1 MLKTFFSCKVF
12 SRDGGCVVGGRG
24 CEAET
29 RDHGPRAGRD
39 VTAAPPDLGP
49 RQCEGG
55 GGDARQGRWCR
66 QCNLESGLQ

>member
-1 MLKTFFSCKVF
+1 M
-12 SRDGGCVVGGRG
+12 VGGRG
-24 CEAET
+24 GEAET

-55 GGDARQGRWCR
+55 GGDARQGR
-66 QCNLESGLQ
+66 